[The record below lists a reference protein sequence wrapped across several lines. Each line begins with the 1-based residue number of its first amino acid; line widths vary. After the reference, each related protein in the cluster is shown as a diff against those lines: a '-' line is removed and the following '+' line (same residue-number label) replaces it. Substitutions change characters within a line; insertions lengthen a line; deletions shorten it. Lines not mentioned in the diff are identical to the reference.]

1 MSDISISNDT
11 IQSIGLDSQLSG
23 MESLKGAESETGS
36 GVNEGGMDSME
47 QAVAGTEVRSRT
59 EEYFGAGPDF
69 NSTGTDGDIRHAM
82 SSIID
87 SAMGSITDEI
97 A

>member
-23 MESLKGAESETGS
+23 IESMKSSEAEIGS
-36 GVNEGGMDSME
+36 GVNEGGVDTME
-47 QAVAGTEVRSRT
+47 QAVAGTELRSRT
-59 EEYFGAGPDF
+59 EEYFGAGTDF
-69 NSTGTDGDIRHAM
+69 SSTGTDIDVRQAM

-87 SAMGSITDEI
+87 SAMGSITDKI